1 MNKRGSSGCLVAV
14 IVFLVIVILAG
25 AVVAFFLFRNRSDMP
40 DIEEFISE
48 VENSERTT
56 DNNGSIT
63 DKIQIELEGGTTEFT
78 FKMTNAD
85 LTALAN
91 DTIDS
96 NEDIPLDDILLNC
109 NDDSTIDVTALLT
122 DLSVVTDNPD
132 VPSIAKA
139 LLKGISNKRIYATIY
154 IEYEGNNEFDISIED
169 VKFEKIN
176 IPFVDTI
183 FEPMT
188 DEISNM
194 LTEQLDAVGNF
205 DLQEFSVEENYL
217 EFSGIVVE

>member
-1 MNKRGSSGCLVAV
+1 MNKRGSSGCLIAV
-14 IVFLVIVILAG
+14 IVFLVVVILAG

-96 NEDIPLDDILLNC
+96 NEDIPLEDILLNC

-139 LLKGISNKRIYATIY
+139 LLGGISNKRIYATIY
-154 IEYEGNNEFDISIED
+154 IDYEGNNEFDISIED

-188 DEISNM
+188 DEISDM

-217 EFSGIVVE
+217 EFSGIVIE

>member
-1 MNKRGSSGCLVAV
+1 MNKRGSSGCLIAV
-14 IVFLVIVILAG
+14 IVFLVVVILAG

>member
-1 MNKRGSSGCLVAV
+1 MNKRGSSGCLIAV

>member
-1 MNKRGSSGCLVAV
+1 MNKRGSSGCLIAV
-14 IVFLVIVILAG
+14 IVFLVVVILAG

-96 NEDIPLDDILLNC
+96 NEDIPLEDILLNC

-188 DEISNM
+188 DEISDM

-217 EFSGIVVE
+217 EFSGIVIE